1 MALVIVDHDRGTL
14 DELSLQAVTFARGL
28 AEQAGESLDAL
39 VVGEAGRDAA
49 SSLGAYGVQTVHLA
63 VHPGL
68 TDYAPAATARAAV
81 QLAEQLGTKS
91 VVAVGS
97 DRGNE
102 VIAHVGA
109 ILDLPVAAD
118 CLDVNLGDP
127 TELHRARWG
136 GNIVETALLHAPVAV
151 ASVVPHAVAAEAVGG
166 DASVVDFTP
175 EFGATDLQAIVVD
188 RTGEED
194 GGGVSL
200 AEAKVIVSG
209 GRGVGGSE
217 GFAPLDEL
225 AALLGGAVGC
235 SRVVTS
241 AGWRPHSEQVGQ
253 TGTKV
258 SPDLYLA
265 CGISGATQHLAGCKT
280 SKNIVV
286 INNDKEAP
294 IMAYADYAIIGDL
307 HTILP
312 AVVAET
318 RKALNA

>member
-136 GNIVETALLHAPVAV
+136 GNIVRPFCNG
-151 ASVVPHAVAAEAVGG
+151 S
-166 DASVVDFTP
+166 D
-175 EFGATDLQAIVVD
+175 
-188 RTGEED
+188 TGRSIHQ
-194 GGGVSL
+194 G
-200 AEAKVIVSG
+200 IHH
-209 GRGVGGSE
+209 
-217 GFAPLDEL
+217 GFSARYMLSPICSSFHG
-225 AALLGGAVGC
+225 AALSFHL
-235 SRVVTS
+235 
-241 AGWRPHSEQVGQ
+241 
-253 TGTKV
+253 TK
-258 SPDLYLA
+258 PLTKP
-265 CGISGATQHLAGCKT
+265 CF
-280 SKNIVV
+280 
-286 INNDKEAP
+286 
-294 IMAYADYAIIGDL
+294 
-307 HTILP
+307 
-312 AVVAET
+312 
-318 RKALNA
+318 